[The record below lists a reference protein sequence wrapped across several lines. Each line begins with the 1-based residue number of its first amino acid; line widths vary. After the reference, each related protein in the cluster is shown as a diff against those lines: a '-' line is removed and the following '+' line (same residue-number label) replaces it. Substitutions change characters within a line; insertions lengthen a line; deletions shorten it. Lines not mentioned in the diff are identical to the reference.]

1 MSCWVVCYL
10 PPITICIER
19 RAGLVAKAGTVDSE
33 DMVPCHNC
41 AKVLICVVLLCF
53 GLGGFCDKS
62 FNLCFSSPAIKWE

>member
-1 MSCWVVCYL
+1 MCYL
-10 PPITICIER
+10 PPIAICIGR

-33 DMVPCHNC
+33 DVVPCHNC
-41 AKVLICVVLLCF
+41 AKVLICV

>member
-1 MSCWVVCYL
+1 M
-10 PPITICIER
+10 
-19 RAGLVAKAGTVDSE
+19 AKAGTVDSE
-33 DMVPCHNC
+33 DVVPCHNC